1 MGNSSMMKSSPYGRN
16 IMKTIEEKT
25 FDLMIEMSKKFDS
38 MAREMLEVKAL
49 FKSDFVSI
57 EEAAGMRGISTVAI
71 RKKINNGHID
81 PLNDVRHHG
90 RKLYIRRSTVE
101 TMFVK
106 GGK

>member
-1 MGNSSMMKSSPYGRN
+1 MSMVTD
-16 IMKTIEEKT
+16 I
-25 FDLMIEMSKKFDS
+25 SKKLDI
-38 MAREMLEVKAL
+38 AVREMMEVKAL

-71 RKKINNGHID
+71 RKKIHNGHID
-81 PLNDVRHHG
+81 PFNDVRHHG